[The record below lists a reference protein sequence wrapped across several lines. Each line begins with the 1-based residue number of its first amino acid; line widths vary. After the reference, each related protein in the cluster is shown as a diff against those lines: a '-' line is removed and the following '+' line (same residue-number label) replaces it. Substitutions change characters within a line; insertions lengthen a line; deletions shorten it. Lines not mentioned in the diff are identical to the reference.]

1 MTTIHP
7 TALVDP
13 AAELGHGVS
22 VGPFSVIEKNVI
34 IGDGTTIG
42 SHVLIAS
49 GTRLGRDCRVHHGA
63 VLGTVPQ
70 DLKFGNEETTLEI
83 GDRTVIREYAT
94 LNRGTKEHWKT
105 VVGSDCLLMAYIHV
119 AHDCTVGNHV
129 IMANAANLAGHVTVE
144 DWATLGGLL
153 AVHQFVRIGCHAFVG
168 AGCKA
173 MKDVPPYVL
182 AMAEPLQFA
191 GLNSVGLRRRGF
203 SQETMA
209 LLKRAYRLLY
219 RSNLNVSQALA
230 RIREELPQ
238 TEEIQHVVRFIEGS
252 RRGII

>member
-1 MTTIHP
+1 MTDIHP

-13 AAELGHGVS
+13 AAELGNGVS
-22 VGPFSVIEKNVI
+22 VGPFSIIEKNVI
-34 IGDGTTIG
+34 IGEGTSIA

-49 GTRLGRDCRVHHGA
+49 GTRIGKHCRIHHGA

-70 DLKFGNEETTLEI
+70 DLKFGFEETTLEI

-105 VVGSDCLLMAYIHV
+105 VVGSDCLLMAYTHV
-119 AHDCTVGNHV
+119 AHDCVVGDHV
-129 IMANAANLAGHVTVE
+129 IMANSANLAGHVTIE

-153 AVHQFVRIGCHAFVG
+153 AVHQFVRIGRHAFVG

-203 SQETMA
+203 APETLL

-238 TEEIQHVVRFIEGS
+238 TEEVQHIVRFIEGS

>member
-1 MTTIHP
+1 M
-7 TALVDP
+7 
-13 AAELGHGVS
+13 S